1 MFPHRRMPCHITILY
16 VYSIV
21 SLAAL
26 FHATLVAAEIVV
38 IPHHTNSTPELKH
51 IFDQELSFS
60 AMIPDEGVPG
70 LLTIASPLTACSA
83 IAPPPFPSNDSFAW
97 FVLIAR
103 FECGL
108 AEKARFAQDAGYDVV
123 VIYDR
128 KAHNNGP
135 FETHITPEPKYYP
148 VKGMCPSSDEN
159 DLNIY
164 AVIVSEESGI
174 RLKRY
179 TYQDNCE
186 VKLYP
191 ETYQSLFNYLVPF
204 LAVIGLCIGGLVC
217 FMMVRYARDWRR
229 RRRSRLSRRHLKKL
243 PVTKF
248 KKGAPYETCA
258 ICIEDFVEGDKLRTL
273 PCSHAYHCKCIE
285 PWLLENR
292 RTCPICKRKVVLPG
306 MDPDSDSDSEADVS
320 HSERTPL
327 LSGGARAGGGGTF
340 DSPPP
345 AQDLGVPTQGAG
357 VSTPPPST
365 GRVTIAT
372 ATFHC
377 EDGASHSCP
386 THVSTAHSV
395 NCDAES
401 GGSSVDDEVVVRGG
415 AVRPSSSYDSTFHNV
430 VS

>member
-1 MFPHRRMPCHITILY
+1 MKHARMPCHITILY
-16 VYSIV
+16 VHSIV

-38 IPHHTNSTPELKH
+38 IPLHTNSTPELKH

-70 LLTIASPLTACSA
+70 RLEIASPLTACSA
-83 IAPPPFPSNDSFAW
+83 IRPPPFPSNDSFAW

-108 AEKARFAQDAGYDVV
+108 AEKARFAQDAGYDVA

-148 VKGMCPSSDEN
+148 AKARSEGSPKRVAVGVAGRDEN

-179 TYQDNCE
+179 TYKDDYE

-204 LAVIGLCIGGLVC
+204 LVVIGLCIGCLLC
-217 FMMVRYARDWRR
+217 FMMWRYFRDWRR
-229 RRRSRLSRRHLKKL
+229 KRRSRLSRRHLRKL

-306 MDPDSDSDSEADVS
+306 MDPDSDSESEADAP

-327 LSGGARAGGGGTF
+327 LSGGGGGGGGGTF

-345 AQDLGVPTQGAG
+345 RELPRQA
-357 VSTPPPST
+357 PPPT
-365 GRVTIAT
+365 GHITVAT

-377 EDGASHSCP
+377 EDGASHSLP
-386 THVSTAHSV
+386 THVSTAHSL
-395 NCDAES
+395 NRDTES
-401 GGSSVDDEVVVRGG
+401 GSSSVEEEVAVRP
-415 AVRPSSSYDSTFHNV
+415 ARPSSSYDPGIHSV
-430 VS
+430 LS

>member
-1 MFPHRRMPCHITILY
+1 MPCHITILY

-38 IPHHTNSTPELKH
+38 IPHHTNSTPEIKH

-70 LLTIASPLTACSA
+70 LLTIASPLSACSA
-83 IAPPPFPSNDSFAW
+83 IKPPPFSSNDSFAW

-108 AEKARFAQDAGYDVV
+108 AEKARFAQDAGYDVA

-148 VKGMCPSSDEN
+148 VKGKARRHIGVAGRDEN

-204 LAVIGLCIGGLVC
+204 LVVIGLCIGCLLC
-217 FMMVRYARDWRR
+217 FMMWRYARDWRR
-229 RRRSRLSRRHLKKL
+229 KRRSRLSRRHLKKL

-306 MDPDSDSDSEADVS
+306 MDPDSGSESEAD
-320 HSERTPL
+320 HTERTPL
-327 LSGGARAGGGGTF
+327 LSGGGERGGGGTF

-345 AQDLGVPTQGAG
+345 PPTGN
-357 VSTPPPST
+357 VS
-365 GRVTIAT
+365 VAT
-372 ATFHC
+372 VHC

-401 GGSSVDDEVVVRGG
+401 GGSSVEEEVAVRGG
-415 AVRPSSSYDSTFHNV
+415 AVRPSSSYDFHNV
-430 VS
+430 RS